1 MTPLS
6 GRRRVMVLDDDATA
20 RLIMTR
26 YLGLYGYDT
35 IEAGTVDQAVASL
48 KRDRVDAVILDI
60 GLAEERTGLDVLR
73 ALRRLPG
80 LEKLPVIILSGKVLD
95 QAEEIAIARERAH
108 LFQKPESLDVVI
120 EFLDRV
126 LGASHPQPD
135 RKAIG

>member
-1 MTPLS
+1 MNHLS

-20 RLIMTR
+20 RLIMSR

-95 QAEEIAIARERAH
+95 QAEEVSIARERAH

-126 LGASHPQPD
+126 LGESHSQPD